1 MQHYKPR
8 ENVQSAHWLDVSG
21 MEESAVLCIIGKLG
35 EFTFISQVASSLY
48 RPLHICSTLFHPRIQ
63 SILFISLKKRFSH

>member
-35 EFTFISQVASSLY
+35 EFTFISQVASSPY
-48 RPLHICSTLFHPRIQ
+48 RQTFAHL
-63 SILFISLKKRFSH
+63 